1 MAWFARW
8 DTDNNFIS
16 QSESPMIDEEKIQG
30 STLVF
35 RRAALIIIFFDVN
48 KMGVAVEMQKVISSK
63 LWGWHFTDILHA
75 KE

>member
-1 MAWFARW
+1 
-8 DTDNNFIS
+8 
-16 QSESPMIDEEKIQG
+16 MIVEEKIQG

-63 LWGWHFTDILHA
+63 RWGWHFTDILHA